1 MFKNP
6 FSSSEENDKN
16 KEHSE
21 YKYPDQ
27 IIVDDENHHHEKSE
41 SQYENDRKEEA
52 ADQGQPLSLRL
63 LCFLGLIFCSVFGLG
78 MIILSIITTFF
89 ACITL
94 FQNSN
99 VNRDLFRYWKST
111 FNTFVAGFG
120 FILGLLIPPLGLG
133 FLVLYF
139 SLVGENMDTD
149 ILTKII
155 KKSFQI

>member
-6 FSSSEENDKN
+6 FSSHEENDKN
-16 KEHSE
+16 KEQSE

-27 IIVDDENHHHEKSE
+27 IIIGDENYQEQSE
-41 SQYENDRKEEA
+41 SPYKDHSKEETTE
-52 ADQGQPLSLRL
+52 QTQPLSLRL
-63 LCFLGLIFCSVFGLG
+63 LCFLGLIFCTIYGFG
-78 MIILSIITTFF
+78 MILLSLITTFF

-94 FQNSN
+94 FQNHKL
-99 VNRDLFRYWKST
+99 NRNLFRYWKST

-120 FILGLLIPPLGLG
+120 FVLGLLIPPLGLG
-133 FLVLYF
+133 FLILYF